1 MKYICVYGASSNA
14 IDEKY
19 LSETGR
25 LGELMASRGFGLVY
39 GGGANG
45 VMGAVAR
52 GVRRGGGHIIGIAPS
67 FFDTE
72 GILYKECDEFIYPE
86 TMRERKML
94 FEQRSDAIISDPG
107 GIGTFDEFFE
117 IITRKQLG
125 LTNKAIVLLNLFG
138 YYDPLIAAVN
148 NAVKQ
153 SFALSDTLGIFEV
166 CGTGEE
172 ALDYI
177 AAYIPPAL
185 DTESAVKAR
194 ALKKQY

>member
-1 MKYICVYGASSNA
+1 MKHICIYGASSNA
-14 IDEKY
+14 IDKKY
-19 LSETGR
+19 LDETGR
-25 LGELMASRGFGLVY
+25 LGELMAKRGFGLVF

-67 FFDTE
+67 FFDTD
-72 GILYKECDEFIYPE
+72 GILYKECDEFIYPD

-94 FEQRSDAIISDPG
+94 FEQKSDAIISAPG

-125 LTNKAIVLLNLFG
+125 LTNKAIVLLNLYG
-138 YYDPLIAAVN
+138 YYDPLIAAVE
-148 NAVKQ
+148 NAIGQ
-153 SFALSDTLGIFEV
+153 HFAPVGTAEIFKV
-166 CGTGEE
+166 CGTCEE

-177 AAYIPPAL
+177 ASYIPPKI
-185 DTESAVKAR
+185 DTEDAVKAR
-194 ALKKQY
+194 ALSKQN